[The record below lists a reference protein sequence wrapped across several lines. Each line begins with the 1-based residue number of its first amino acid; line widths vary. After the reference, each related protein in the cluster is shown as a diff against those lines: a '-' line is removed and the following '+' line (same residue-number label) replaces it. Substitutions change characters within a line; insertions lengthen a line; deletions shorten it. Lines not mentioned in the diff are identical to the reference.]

1 MQITQ
6 IENGNILVL
15 NDQGEIELVGSNLY
29 FLKHPRI
36 DNVILISD
44 SINTNEEIALN
55 VPTIDLYIGKDKIN
69 GNSTFALKAIAKEFQ
84 LSGAK
89 QVEPADPMRLLF
101 DKMDTYE
108 KMLQFV
114 KEYVFNSVPD
124 LTKDSQGRLVR
135 EYYYCQ
141 FDDFQVQIT
150 LYYYYEASNPN
161 RIDRILMSGNTENIA
176 LPIKQYTYDSNGN
189 VSYSYVKVVAS
200 N

>member
-6 IENGNILVL
+6 IENGNIIVL
-15 NDQGEIELVGSNLY
+15 NNYGEIELVGSSLF
-29 FLKHPRI
+29 FLKHPRRE
-36 DNVILISD
+36 NVILISD

-55 VPTIDLYIGKDKIN
+55 VPTIDLYINKKKYSGD
-69 GNSTFALKAIAKEFQ
+69 STTILKTIAYEFQ

-89 QVEPADPMRLLF
+89 QVKPADPMRLLF

-150 LYYYYEASNPN
+150 LYYYYKTSSPN

-176 LPIKQYTYDSNGN
+176 LPVKQYIYDNDGN
-189 VSYSYVKVVAS
+189 VSYSYEKVVAS